1 MPKAG
6 VVRPRAKLGGG
17 RRTKT
22 CSIVVESFFDAAFDA
37 VEATRWAAPFLRTD
51 NIYLMRVVAVSI
63 KVVSGPANRT
73 NLGIMLAND
82 CVMIS
87 SQSSRLARPAFHI
100 LQRSG
105 CSSLGSV
112 GGWCGSRVFSEFSDS
127 RSFSSRSGRT
137 ERMWNN
143 VQQLSG
149 RNNAGRPSVCL
160 STSRPM
166 STRAKRDF
174 YQVLG
179 VSKSADKVSTALQSS
194 TAEQHLG

>member
-1 MPKAG
+1 M
-6 VVRPRAKLGGG
+6 
-17 RRTKT
+17 
-22 CSIVVESFFDAAFDA
+22 
-37 VEATRWAAPFLRTD
+37 
-51 NIYLMRVVAVSI
+51 
-63 KVVSGPANRT
+63 
-73 NLGIMLAND
+73 MLVTI

-137 ERMWNN
+137 ERRTERMWNN
-143 VQQLSG
+143 AQQLSG

-179 VSKSADKVSTALQSS
+179 VSKSADKVSTALG
-194 TAEQHLG
+194 AALGAALGVRQYIVCCTVCSLAITTGGYQEGVL